1 MFGLNFNHE
10 SFLIYL
16 ILLFLIESV
25 YPHGPMENALLD
37 FIQGH

>member
-1 MFGLNFNHE
+1 MFGLNFNPE
-10 SFLIYL
+10 SFLIYF

-25 YPHGPMENALLD
+25 YPRGPMGNALLN